1 MVERLREGCLA
12 QLVECVPYKDT
23 VSGSSPLAPILLFFP
38 LFFSPRFFLCM
49 DFGSVFVLLLVA
61 GVLALTIL
69 GGSLLVGH
77 PRRADIDTE
86 AAYECGFEP
95 FDDAR
100 GRFDI
105 KFYLVAILFI
115 IFDLEVSFLFPWAL
129 SLSHTGIFGF
139 YVMMVFLMV
148 LTVGFVYEWTK
159 GALDW

>member
-1 MVERLREGCLA
+1 MLERTREGCLA

-23 VSGSSPLAPILLFFP
+23 VSGSSPLAPTNLLFFFI
-38 LFFSPRFFLCM
+38 FFM
-49 DFGSVFVLLLVA
+49 DFGSVFVLLLIA
-61 GVLALTIL
+61 AVLALAIL
-69 GGSLLVGH
+69 AASLLVGQ

-139 YVMMVFLMV
+139 YVMMVFLGV

>member
-1 MVERLREGCLA
+1 MSDQARSLSSERLSFGREPFPSFL
-12 QLVECVPYKDT
+12 
-23 VSGSSPLAPILLFFP
+23 SFFV
-38 LFFSPRFFLCM
+38 FCM
-49 DFGSVFVLLLVA
+49 DFGSVFVLLLIA
-61 GVLALTIL
+61 AVLALAIL
-69 GGSLLVGH
+69 AASLLVGQ

-139 YVMMVFLMV
+139 YVMMVFW
-148 LTVGFVYEWTK
+148 EC
-159 GALDW
+159 